1 MEPKQTP
8 ENHPDN
14 TSSTAGPPARA
25 PQGTGNTKRATLASD
40 AAAGSERRRRP
51 KLVVLTSPGVPDLP
65 NAREIETLAEVV
77 YADADRLPEA
87 LPGAQVLLVW
97 DFFSTALRDAWQSA
111 TDLEWIHVAAA
122 GVDSLLF
129 DELRV
134 SDITVTNAHGAF
146 DVPIAEF
153 VLASILAHDKQLHRS
168 KELQREAEW
177 QHRELQ
183 QTARQRAL
191 VVGTGGIG
199 RATARLLSA
208 AGLKVTGAGRTG
220 RERGEDFGTVI
231 ASSDL
236 ADHVGE
242 VDHLV
247 LIAPL
252 TNATRG
258 LLNSEV
264 LHRMKPSAHVVNVGR
279 GALVDEP
286 ALVNALRE
294 ERIAAVSLDV
304 FEHEPLPRDHPFWAM
319 PNVHMSA
326 HMSGDVVGWRT
337 TLAEQFEDNLG
348 RWLHGKTLKNQ
359 VDKHLG
365 YVRSH

>member
-1 MEPKQTP
+1 MEPQQTP
-8 ENHPDN
+8 ESHP
-14 TSSTAGPPARA
+14 AGGAR
-25 PQGTGNTKRATLASD
+25 QGTVNTRGALRASNYESGT
-40 AAAGSERRRRP
+40 ERRRRP
-51 KLVVLTSPGVPDLP
+51 KLVVLTSPSAADLP
-65 NAREIETLAEVV
+65 NAREVEALSEVV
-77 YADADRLPEA
+77 YATAEQLPDA

-97 DFFSTALRDAWQSA
+97 DFFSTALRDAWQYA

-129 DELRV
+129 DALRD

-153 VLASILAHDKQLHRS
+153 VLASILAHDKHLHRS
-168 KELQREAEW
+168 KELQRNTEW
-177 QHRELQ
+177 RHRELQ
-183 QTARQRAL
+183 QTAGQRAL

-199 RATARLLSA
+199 RATARLLRA
-208 AGLKVTGAGRTG
+208 AGLKVTGAGRTE
-220 RERGEDFGTVI
+220 RERDRDFGTVV

-236 ADHVGE
+236 AQHVGE
-242 VDHLV
+242 IDHLV

-258 LLNSEV
+258 LLDRHV
-264 LHRMKPSAHVVNVGR
+264 LGHMKPSAHVVNVGR

-286 ALVNALRE
+286 ALVAALRE
-294 ERIAAVSLDV
+294 ERLAAASLDV
-304 FEHEPLPRDHPFWAM
+304 FEREPLPGDHPFWAM
-319 PNVHMSA
+319 PTVHISA

-337 TLAEQFEDNLG
+337 TLAEQFEHNLA
-348 RWLHGKTLKNQ
+348 RWLHGEDLKNV

-365 YVRSH
+365 YVRGH

>member
-1 MEPKQTP
+1 MEPKQNP
-8 ENHPDN
+8 ENLPDN
-14 TSSTAGPPARA
+14 TSSRAGATDLATQGAGDTSRA
-25 PQGTGNTKRATLASD
+25 PQASND
-40 AAAGSERRRRP
+40 AAGTERRRRP
-51 KLVVLTSPGVPDLP
+51 KLVVLTSPGAPDLP
-65 NAREIETLAEVV
+65 NAREIEALAEVV
-77 YADADRLPEA
+77 YADAEQLSDA
-87 LPGAQVLLVW
+87 LPGAQALLLW

-129 DELRV
+129 DELRD

-168 KELQREAEW
+168 KELQRNTEW

-183 QTARQRAL
+183 QTAGQRAL

-199 RATARLLSA
+199 RATARLLRA
-208 AGLKVTGAGRTG
+208 AGLKVSGAGRTA
-220 RERGEDFGTVI
+220 RKRDEDFGTVI
-231 ASSDL
+231 ASSEL
-236 ADHVGE
+236 AEHVGE

-252 TNATRG
+252 TGATRG
-258 LLNSEV
+258 LLNGEV
-264 LHRMKPSAHVVNVGR
+264 LQRMKPSAHVINVGR

-286 ALVNALRE
+286 ALIDALRE
-294 ERIAAVSLDV
+294 ERIAAASLDV

-319 PNVHMSA
+319 PNVHISA
-326 HMSGDVVGWRT
+326 HMSGDVIGWRT
-337 TLAEQFEDNLG
+337 TLAEQFQDNLG
-348 RWLHGKTLKNQ
+348 RWLRGETLANQ
-359 VDKHLG
+359 VDKQLG
-365 YVRSH
+365 YVRGH